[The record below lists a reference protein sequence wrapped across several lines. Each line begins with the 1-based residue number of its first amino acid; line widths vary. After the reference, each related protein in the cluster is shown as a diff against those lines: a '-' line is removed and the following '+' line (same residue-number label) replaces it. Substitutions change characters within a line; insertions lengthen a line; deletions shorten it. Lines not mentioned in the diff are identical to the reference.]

1 MIRNKRGEGY
11 IQVCVLIIVICM
23 ILAVIITFANTYNV
37 VRLNESNAKT
47 VLESFVTKN
56 SIRIYDSIKQGSN
69 ETRTIDADEYVSDLI
84 QFCTFAEVGDFLYHN
99 NADGETDYFINK
111 PKVEIIDGKLKITA
125 SFNVYVPM
133 YFNRVYLGLL
143 NIPLTVKIDLEKR
156 Y

>member
-56 SIRIYDSIKQGSN
+56 SIRIYDSK
-69 ETRTIDADEYVSDLI
+69 
-84 QFCTFAEVGDFLYHN
+84 
-99 NADGETDYFINK
+99 
-111 PKVEIIDGKLKITA
+111 
-125 SFNVYVPM
+125 
-133 YFNRVYLGLL
+133 
-143 NIPLTVKIDLEKR
+143 
-156 Y
+156 